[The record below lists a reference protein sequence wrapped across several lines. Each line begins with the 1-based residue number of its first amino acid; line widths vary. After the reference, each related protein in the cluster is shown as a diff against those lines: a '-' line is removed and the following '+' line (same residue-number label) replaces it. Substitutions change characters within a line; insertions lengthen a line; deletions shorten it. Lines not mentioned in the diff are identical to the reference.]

1 MVGLVTVG
9 CAVVALITVGCA
21 VVALATGG
29 ADVVVAENVE
39 DGVMLIKATDEVAMG
54 TTTDTVEYSAVE
66 RVELVAAS
74 D

>member
-9 CAVVALITVGCA
+9 CGVVALVSVGCT
-21 VVALATGG
+21 VVALVTGG

-39 DGVMLIKATDEVAMG
+39 DGVMLIKAT
-54 TTTDTVEYSAVE
+54 VE
-66 RVELVAAS
+66 RVELVAAI

>member
-9 CAVVALITVGCA
+9 CAVVALV
-21 VVALATGG
+21 TGG